1 MSGRLTALLGDERVT
16 RRAAAGDRRAFEEIY
31 RRYHQPLYQFCL
43 AMVGD
48 ASDAQD
54 ALQNTMVKVL
64 RALPGESREIALKPW
79 LYRIARNE
87 AVETLRRR
95 SDRVEPEQEQI
106 ASPMEISETAADR
119 ERLRRLFADIREL
132 PERQR
137 GALVMRELSG
147 LGFDEI
153 ARALQTS
160 PTTARQTVY
169 EARLGL
175 RQMEAG
181 REMRCEAVM
190 KVLSDGDGRAASR
203 RDLRAHLRHCP
214 SCRAFWDGIAERQG
228 QFAAIASLPLAASA
242 YLLHGVLGQP
252 ASGAAWAGSG
262 AGGAIGSAGGQ
273 AAAGTAVVKSA
284 AAVAAA
290 IAIGTAGADGAGL
303 VDLPLS
309 ADGQPARHSQGPSDA
324 RSGSRTGG
332 KAATNAAA
340 QRNGR
345 RADSNRSDGRG
356 GSRAAAAGPGGA
368 STGAGPGAKPGDRA
382 QAPRTSRSPARAVAQ
397 SRTDPPT
404 PRQAGAAGS
413 HGSGHG
419 GSAAGQKGPPE
430 GLPEAAGHGQQTAAA
445 HKPPQANGSPG
456 PGSAGKGAPPS
467 APPAGGGPP
476 RTPFPA
482 GAART
487 AGAGTGRQRR
497 ATRSSL
503 TRQGRTARRPAR
515 QRRRASLG
523 SALPHS
529 NIRPA
534 GGLPHALRLTPTSLR
549 RSSAAMSFWSAVLA
563 YFGKVPAADA
573 MVPCPT
579 IVSPDSSTA
588 TCPGEAASN
597 GSSSSTSSSE

>member
-1 MSGRLTALLGDERVT
+1 VSGRLTSLLGDERVT

-43 AMVGD
+43 AMVGN

-95 SDRVEPEQEQI
+95 PDRVEPEQEQI

-153 ARALQTS
+153 AKALQTS

-181 REMRCEAVM
+181 REMRCEAVAM
-190 KVLSDGDGRAASR
+190 ALSDGDGRAASR
-203 RDLRAHLRHCP
+203 RDLRAHLRSCS

-228 QFAAIASLPLAASA
+228 QFAAIAPLPLAASA
-242 YLLHGVLGQP
+242 YLLHGVLGGP
-252 ASGAAWAGSG
+252 ASGAAWAGGG
-262 AGGAIGSAGGQ
+262 AGTGGGSAGAAIGSGVGQ
-273 AAAGTAVVKSA
+273 AAAGTAVVKSV
-284 AAVAAA
+284 AAVVAAV
-290 IAIGTAGADGAGL
+290 AIGTAAADGAGL

-309 ADGQPARHSQGPSDA
+309 ADRQPARHSQSTSEERGGPQ
-324 RSGSRTGG
+324 TG

-340 QRNGR
+340 KQGGR
-345 RADSNRSDGRG
+345 RGASRGSAGNG
-356 GSRAAAAGPGGA
+356 GSHAAAAGAGTAGTGASPQGEAEPTGSGVADKPAASHSESAASRGSSNSTAGSTAGSQGGGHVRGGA
-368 STGAGPGAKPGDRA
+368 
-382 QAPRTSRSPARAVAQ
+382 
-397 SRTDPPT
+397 
-404 PRQAGAAGS
+404 
-413 HGSGHG
+413 HGS
-419 GSAAGQKGPPE
+419 SAAGRKGPPE
-430 GLPEAAGHGQQTAAA
+430 GLPEAASHGQQTAAA

-467 APPAGGGPP
+467 TPPGGGPP
-476 RTPFPA
+476 DPPSPPTPPEPPGKGGGGGTPPGPPSPPGNGEPPA
-482 GAART
+482 GPPP
-487 AGAGTGRQRR
+487 GK
-497 ATRSSL
+497 
-503 TRQGRTARRPAR
+503 
-515 QRRRASLG
+515 G
-523 SALPHS
+523 SGP
-529 NIRPA
+529 P
-534 GGLPHALRLTPTSLR
+534 
-549 RSSAAMSFWSAVLA
+549 
-563 YFGKVPAADA
+563 
-573 MVPCPT
+573 
-579 IVSPDSSTA
+579 
-588 TCPGEAASN
+588 
-597 GSSSSTSSSE
+597 